1 MTKKGEEV
9 LKYLIIVLAI
19 IALIFSLKKETPEV
33 ITLNPSDSILAFGDS
48 ITYGY
53 GESTQE
59 SYPYLLSQLTNNRVI
74 NAGLN
79 GDTSRDGLQR
89 LPALLEDSS
98 IKLILLC
105 FGGNDILQ
113 KQPLSE
119 LRDNLKTMILMAKA
133 KNINVVLISV
143 PKVSLLGLSSL
154 DLYSTVA
161 DEENIDLMDDVLVHV
176 LSRSSL
182 KNDYIHPNAK
192 GYKYMADEI
201 YAHLKSENWIQ

>member
-1 MTKKGEEV
+1 M
-9 LKYLIIVLAI
+9 LKYLLIILSI
-19 IALIFSLKKETPEV
+19 IALIIFFKKETSEV
-33 ITLNPSDSILAFGDS
+33 IKLNSTDKILAFGDS

-53 GESTQE
+53 GESENE
-59 SYPYLLSQLTNNRVI
+59 SYPYLLSKATNTQVI
-74 NAGLN
+74 NAGVN
-79 GDTSRDGLQR
+79 GDTSQEGLQR

-113 KQPLSE
+113 KKPLSE
-119 LRDNLKTMILMAKA
+119 LKSNLNKMVQMAKA
-133 KNINVVLISV
+133 KNIDVILISV
-143 PKVSLLGLSSL
+143 PKITPLGLSSL
-154 DLYSTVA
+154 ALYSTVA
-161 DEENIDLMDDVLVHV
+161 DEEEIELMDDVLVHV

-201 YAHLKSENWIQ
+201 YEHLKSNKWI

>member
-1 MTKKGEEV
+1 M
-9 LKYLIIVLAI
+9 LKYLLIILTI
-19 IALIFSLKKETPEV
+19 IALIIFFKKETPEV
-33 ITLNPSDSILAFGDS
+33 IKLSHTDKILAFGDS

-53 GESTQE
+53 GESENE
-59 SYPYLLSQLTNNRVI
+59 SYPYLLSQKIDSQVI
-74 NAGLN
+74 NAGIN
-79 GDTSRDGLQR
+79 GDTSKEGLER

-113 KQPLSE
+113 KIPLGE
-119 LRDNLKTMILMAKA
+119 LKSNLKKMVQLAKK
-133 KNINVVLISV
+133 KNIDVILISV
-143 PKVSLLGLSSL
+143 PKISSLGLSSL
-154 DLYSTVA
+154 ALYSTVA
-161 DEENIDLMDDVLVHV
+161 DEENIELMDDVLVHV

-201 YAHLKSENWIQ
+201 YEYLKSTGR

>member
-1 MTKKGEEV
+1 M
-9 LKYLIIVLAI
+9 LKYLLIVLTI
-19 IALIFSLKKETPEV
+19 IALIFFFKKETPEV
-33 ITLNPSDSILAFGDS
+33 IKLNSTDKILAFGDS

-53 GESTQE
+53 GESE
-59 SYPYLLSQLTNNRVI
+59 NENYPYLLSQSTNTQVI
-74 NAGLN
+74 NAGIN

-113 KQPLSE
+113 KVPLGE
-119 LRDNLKTMILMAKA
+119 LKSNLKKMIQIAKK
-133 KNINVVLISV
+133 KNIDVILISV
-143 PKVSLLGLSSL
+143 PKISSLGLSSL
-154 DLYSTVA
+154 ALYSTVA
-161 DEENIDLMDDVLVHV
+161 DEENVEIMDDVLVHV

-192 GYKYMADEI
+192 GYRYMADEI
-201 YAHLKSENWIQ
+201 YEHLKSENWIQ

>member
-1 MTKKGEEV
+1 M
-9 LKYLIIVLAI
+9 LKYFIITLAI
-19 IALIFSLKKETPEV
+19 IALIFSLKKETPQV
-33 ITLNPSDSILAFGDS
+33 ITLDSSDTILAFGDS

-53 GESTQE
+53 GVSAEQ
-59 SYPYLLSQLTNNRVI
+59 SYPYLLSKLTNTRVI

-98 IKLILLC
+98 IKLMLLC

-119 LRDNLKTMILMAKA
+119 LKNNLKNMILMAKA
-133 KNINVVLISV
+133 KNIKVILISV
-143 PKVSLLGLSSL
+143 PKISALGLSSMN
-154 DLYSTVA
+154 LYSTVV
-161 DEENIDLMDDVLVHV
+161 DEENVALMDDLLVHV
-176 LSRSSL
+176 LSRSSM
-182 KNDYIHPNAK
+182 KNDYIHPNAQ

-201 YAHLKSENWIQ
+201 YALLKSQNWIQ

>member
-1 MTKKGEEV
+1 M
-9 LKYLIIVLAI
+9 LKYLLITLAF
-19 IALIFSLKKETPEV
+19 IALMLFFKKETSEV
-33 ITLNPSDSILAFGDS
+33 IKLNPTDKILAFGDS

-53 GESTQE
+53 GESKNE
-59 SYPYLLSQLTNNRVI
+59 SYPYLLSQSANIQVI
-74 NAGLN
+74 NAGVN
-79 GDTSRDGLQR
+79 GDTSKEGLER

-113 KQPLSE
+113 KIPLAE
-119 LRDNLKTMILMAKA
+119 IKNNLKGMIQIAKQ
-133 KNINVVLISV
+133 KNIGVILISV
-143 PKVSLLGLSSL
+143 PKISPLGLSSIN
-154 DLYSTVA
+154 LYSTLA
-161 DEENIDLMDDVLVHV
+161 DEEDIELIDDVLVDV

-201 YAHLKSENWIQ
+201 YEHLKSNKWI

>member
-1 MTKKGEEV
+1 M
-9 LKYLIIVLAI
+9 LKYLLIILAI
-19 IALIFSLKKETPEV
+19 IGLIIFFKKESPEV
-33 ITLNPSDSILAFGDS
+33 IKLNSTDKILAFGDS

-53 GESTQE
+53 GESENE
-59 SYPYLLSQLTNNRVI
+59 SYPYLLSQITNNQVI
-74 NAGLN
+74 NAGIN

-113 KQPLSE
+113 KIPLSE
-119 LRDNLKTMILMAKA
+119 LKSNLKKMIQVAKA
-133 KNINVVLISV
+133 KNINVILISV
-143 PKVSLLGLSSL
+143 PKISPLGLSSL
-154 DLYSTVA
+154 ALYSTVA
-161 DEENIDLMDDVLVHV
+161 DEENIELMDDVLVHV

-192 GYKYMADEI
+192 GYRYMTDEI
-201 YAHLKSENWIQ
+201 YEHLKSNKWL

>member
-1 MTKKGEEV
+1 M
-9 LKYLIIVLAI
+9 LKYLLIVLAI
-19 IALIFSLKKETPEV
+19 IALIFFFKKETPEV
-33 ITLNPSDSILAFGDS
+33 IKLNSTDKILAFGDS

-53 GESTQE
+53 GESE
-59 SYPYLLSQLTNNRVI
+59 NKNYPYLLSQSTNIQVI

-79 GDTSRDGLQR
+79 GDTSQEGLER

-113 KQPLSE
+113 KVPLEKLKS
-119 LRDNLKTMILMAKA
+119 NLKKMIQVAKK
-133 KNINVVLISV
+133 KNVDVILISV
-143 PKVSLLGLSSL
+143 PKISSLGLSSL
-154 DLYSTVA
+154 ALYSTVA
-161 DEENIDLMDDVLVHV
+161 DEENIEIMDDVLVHV

-182 KNDYIHPNAK
+182 KSDYIHPNAK

-201 YAHLKSENWIQ
+201 HEYLKSENWIK

>member
-1 MTKKGEEV
+1 M
-9 LKYLIIVLAI
+9 LKYFIIVLAI
-19 IALIFSLKKETPEV
+19 IALIFSLKKETSQV

-53 GESTQE
+53 GESNSQ
-59 SYPYLLSQLTNNRVI
+59 SYPYLLSKLTNNRVI

-79 GDTSRDGLQR
+79 GDTSREGLKR
-89 LPALLEDSS
+89 LPSLLEDSS

-119 LRDNLKTMILMAKA
+119 LKDNLKNMILMAKA
-133 KNINVVLISV
+133 KNINVILISV
-143 PKVSLLGLSSL
+143 PKISPLGLSSM

-161 DEENIDLMDDVLVHV
+161 DEENIELMDDLLTHV

-192 GYKYMADEI
+192 GYRYMADEI
-201 YAHLKSENWIQ
+201 FKHLKSNKWI